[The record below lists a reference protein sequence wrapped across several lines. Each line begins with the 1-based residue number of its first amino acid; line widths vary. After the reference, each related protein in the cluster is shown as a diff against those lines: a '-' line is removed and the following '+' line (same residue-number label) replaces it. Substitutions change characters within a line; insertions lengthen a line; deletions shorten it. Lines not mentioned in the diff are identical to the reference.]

1 MKENSNLT
9 INLLSES
16 EAASLLRMHRI
27 TLLRLR
33 QRGKINHY
41 RVGGRIRYTTEHL
54 QDFLERS
61 QRQGGVEN
69 I

>member
-1 MKENSNLT
+1 MEENNNLT
-9 INLLSES
+9 TDLLSES

-33 QRGKINHY
+33 KRGQISHY
-41 RVGGRIRYTTEHL
+41 RVGGRIRYTPEHI

-61 QRQGGVEN
+61 HRQAERK
-69 I
+69 